1 MVVGRYSGPFCTRN
15 GVLSAEWATGGREA
29 SPKFPHSLCQTLTT
43 APSNQG
49 LLWNEKVFVLF
60 VACLF
65 TYPAQNL
72 FRVSMGMDAQLSAAI
87 AGYWAKVKPHNPEEE
102 LVVTATPTQTA
113 VRLEPI
119 TQRRTPSCQSRSA

>member
-15 GVLSAEWATGGREA
+15 GVLSAEWATGGREHPQNFG
-29 SPKFPHSLCQTLTT
+29 SPLPT

-49 LLWNEKVFVLF
+49 RLWNEKVFVLF
-60 VACLF
+60 VAYLF

-72 FRVSMGMDAQLSAAI
+72 FHVSMGMDAQLSAAI

-119 TQRRTPSCQSRSA
+119 TQRPTPSCQSRSA